1 MHRIAVVALVAVVF
15 LGSASAA
22 EAQSRS
28 TWGWI
33 TTAAGGGL
41 IAAAFDYSPDQ
52 CPAGYSTHTA
62 DNLPTQCVFI
72 SYDPP
77 YDSDIQEATTG
88 VELSRRGL
96 LWAGV
101 GAMVG
106 GVVLALIP
114 GGQAVSRAVDVQ
126 MSPGRVTVGRTF
138 GF

>member
-1 MHRIAVVALVAVVF
+1 MTQSEKDKQILDLVRK
-15 LGSASAA
+15 LSAA
-22 EAQSRS
+22 KCNLRHHQIKLDEDV
-28 TWGWI
+28 TVLLGI
-33 TTAAGGGL
+33 MHFTN
-41 IAAAFDYSPDQ
+41 SPDQ